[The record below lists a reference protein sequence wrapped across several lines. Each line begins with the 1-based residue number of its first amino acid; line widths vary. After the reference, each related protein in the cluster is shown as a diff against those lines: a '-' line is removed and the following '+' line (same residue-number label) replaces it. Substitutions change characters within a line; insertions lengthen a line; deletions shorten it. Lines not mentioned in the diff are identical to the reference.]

1 MHAPPISSLPSAPCR
16 LDWRPSCWLL
26 AALTLLGV
34 LAPLSLLGSDL
45 PPRLAWP
52 AAVLALLYAAW
63 LLRREAGRAPRTLV
77 LPVGAGAP
85 RVDGVAV
92 SDLQVAWRGP
102 LAFVCWRDAQGCTQ
116 RLAWW
121 PDTLPPAARRE
132 LRLAAAAHA
141 ASSAPPQ
148 MAP

>member
-1 MHAPPISSLPSAPCR
+1 MHAPPISSPPFAPCR
-16 LDWRPSCWLL
+16 LDWRPSRWLL
-26 AALTLLGV
+26 AALTLLGA

-45 PPRLAWP
+45 PPHLAWP
-52 AAVLALLYAAW
+52 AAALALLYAVC
-63 LLRREAGRAPRTLV
+63 LLRREARRAPRTLLV
-77 LPVGAGAP
+77 PAGAGTP
-85 RVDGVAV
+85 SIDGVAV
-92 SDLQVAWRGP
+92 CALQVDWHGP
-102 LAFVCWRDAQGCTQ
+102 LAFVRWRDAQGRTQ

-132 LRLAAAAHA
+132 LRLAASAHA